1 MILTNVRAMN
11 GWFATMHDAQTSR
24 ARRCMARRTGTGLR
38 GPAQHER
45 MQVAAGGGQVRV
57 PEDGTDLDQGQLGSL
72 AIRPAPTAV
81 HAPVRPQPRV
91 VGALVDAPRRAATVI
106 DKRATSRCGPKDYSH
121 PEKTDRENIGSPMT
135 STSSLA
141 GKRVLVTG
149 GSRGIGA
156 AIGRRLASQGATV
169 AVNYRSDRAAADALV
184 GELRDNGCAA
194 SAFPA
199 DVSDVA
205 QTHELVGAVVSEFG
219 GLDLLVS
226 NAGVEHF
233 GALETIT
240 QADFDRLF
248 QTNVAGQLFVTQA
261 AVAAMTDGGR
271 IVLSSSVSV
280 RLAVYQHALY
290 AASKAAISAMV
301 RNLAPELAERNIAIN
316 AIAPGATATRM
327 ATRYSANYTPPA
339 LADVPF
345 DALIRSMSALGRVAQ
360 PDEIAAV
367 VAFLLSSDA
376 SYITGTTIE
385 ADGGWN

>member
-1 MILTNVRAMN
+1 
-11 GWFATMHDAQTSR
+11 
-24 ARRCMARRTGTGLR
+24 
-38 GPAQHER
+38 
-45 MQVAAGGGQVRV
+45 
-57 PEDGTDLDQGQLGSL
+57 
-72 AIRPAPTAV
+72 
-81 HAPVRPQPRV
+81 
-91 VGALVDAPRRAATVI
+91 
-106 DKRATSRCGPKDYSH
+106 
-121 PEKTDRENIGSPMT
+121 MT

-141 GKRVLVTG
+141 GKRALVTG

-156 AIGRRLASQGATV
+156 AIVRRLASQGAAV
-169 AVNYRSDRAAADALV
+169 AVNYRSDPAAAEALV
-184 GELRDNGCAA
+184 GELRDHGCAA

-205 QTHELVGAVVSEFG
+205 QTRELVGAVVSEFG

-301 RNLAPELAERNIAIN
+301 RNLAPELAGRNIAIN

-327 ATRYSANYTPPA
+327 ASYAPSYTPPA

-345 DALIRSMSALGRVAQ
+345 DALIRSMNALGRLAQ

-367 VAFLLSSDA
+367 VAFLLSPDA

-385 ADGGWN
+385 ADGGWS

>member
-1 MILTNVRAMN
+1 
-11 GWFATMHDAQTSR
+11 
-24 ARRCMARRTGTGLR
+24 
-38 GPAQHER
+38 
-45 MQVAAGGGQVRV
+45 
-57 PEDGTDLDQGQLGSL
+57 
-72 AIRPAPTAV
+72 
-81 HAPVRPQPRV
+81 
-91 VGALVDAPRRAATVI
+91 
-106 DKRATSRCGPKDYSH
+106 
-121 PEKTDRENIGSPMT
+121 MT

-156 AIGRRLASQGATV
+156 AIVRRLASQGATV

-199 DVSDVA
+199 DVSDAA
-205 QTHELVGAVVSEFG
+205 QTHG

-261 AVAAMTDGGR
+261 AAAAMTDGGR

-327 ATRYSANYTPPA
+327 ATRYSANYTHPA

-345 DALIRSMSALGRVAQ
+345 DALIRSMSALGRLAQ
-360 PDEIAAV
+360 PAEIAAV
-367 VAFLLSSDA
+367 VAFLLSPDA

-385 ADGGWN
+385 ADGGWS

>member
-1 MILTNVRAMN
+1 
-11 GWFATMHDAQTSR
+11 
-24 ARRCMARRTGTGLR
+24 
-38 GPAQHER
+38 
-45 MQVAAGGGQVRV
+45 
-57 PEDGTDLDQGQLGSL
+57 
-72 AIRPAPTAV
+72 
-81 HAPVRPQPRV
+81 
-91 VGALVDAPRRAATVI
+91 
-106 DKRATSRCGPKDYSH
+106 
-121 PEKTDRENIGSPMT
+121 MT

-149 GSRGIGA
+149 GSSGIGA
-156 AIGRRLASQGATV
+156 AIVRRLAAQGATV
-169 AVNYRSDRAAADALV
+169 AVNYRSDRDAADALV

-199 DVSDVA
+199 DISDMA

-301 RNLAPELAERNIAIN
+301 RNLAPELAGRNIAIN

-327 ATRYSANYTPPA
+327 ATRYSANYTHPA
-339 LADVPF
+339 LTDVPF
-345 DALIRSMSALGRVAQ
+345 DALLRSMSALGRLAQ
-360 PDEIAAV
+360 PAEIAAV
-367 VAFLLSSDA
+367 VAFLLSPDA

-385 ADGGWN
+385 ADGGWS

>member
-1 MILTNVRAMN
+1 M
-11 GWFATMHDAQTSR
+11 
-24 ARRCMARRTGTGLR
+24 
-38 GPAQHER
+38 
-45 MQVAAGGGQVRV
+45 
-57 PEDGTDLDQGQLGSL
+57 
-72 AIRPAPTAV
+72 
-81 HAPVRPQPRV
+81 
-91 VGALVDAPRRAATVI
+91 
-106 DKRATSRCGPKDYSH
+106 
-121 PEKTDRENIGSPMT
+121 
-135 STSSLA
+135 
-141 GKRVLVTG
+141 
-149 GSRGIGA
+149 
-156 AIGRRLASQGATV
+156 
-169 AVNYRSDRAAADALV
+169 
-184 GELRDNGCAA
+184 
-194 SAFPA
+194 
-199 DVSDVA
+199 A

-327 ATRYSANYTPPA
+327 ASYGPKYIHPA
-339 LADVPF
+339 LTEVPF
-345 DALIRSMSALGRVAQ
+345 PALLRSMSALGRLAQ

-367 VAFLLSSDA
+367 VAFLLSPDA

-385 ADGGWN
+385 ADGGWS

>member
-1 MILTNVRAMN
+1 
-11 GWFATMHDAQTSR
+11 
-24 ARRCMARRTGTGLR
+24 
-38 GPAQHER
+38 
-45 MQVAAGGGQVRV
+45 
-57 PEDGTDLDQGQLGSL
+57 
-72 AIRPAPTAV
+72 
-81 HAPVRPQPRV
+81 
-91 VGALVDAPRRAATVI
+91 
-106 DKRATSRCGPKDYSH
+106 
-121 PEKTDRENIGSPMT
+121 MT
-135 STSSLA
+135 LTSSLA

-156 AIGRRLASQGATV
+156 AIVQRLASDGASV
-169 AVNYRSDRAAADALV
+169 AVNYRSDRPTADALV
-184 GELRDNGCAA
+184 GELRDNGWAA

-199 DVSDVA
+199 DVGDVA
-205 QTHELVGAVVSEFG
+205 QSHELVSAVVSEFG

-226 NAGVEHF
+226 NAGIEHF

-240 QADFDRLF
+240 QADFDRVF

-261 AVAAMTDGGR
+261 AVGAMTDGGR

-290 AASKAAISAMV
+290 AASKAAISALV

-327 ATRYSANYTPPA
+327 ATSSRANYTPPA

-345 DALIRSMSALGRVAQ
+345 ESLLRSMSALGRVAQ

-367 VAFLLSSDA
+367 VAFLLSPGA

-385 ADGGWN
+385 ADGGWS

>member
-1 MILTNVRAMN
+1 
-11 GWFATMHDAQTSR
+11 
-24 ARRCMARRTGTGLR
+24 
-38 GPAQHER
+38 
-45 MQVAAGGGQVRV
+45 
-57 PEDGTDLDQGQLGSL
+57 
-72 AIRPAPTAV
+72 
-81 HAPVRPQPRV
+81 
-91 VGALVDAPRRAATVI
+91 
-106 DKRATSRCGPKDYSH
+106 
-121 PEKTDRENIGSPMT
+121 MT

-156 AIGRRLASQGATV
+156 AIVRRLASQGAAV

-184 GELRDNGCAA
+184 GELRDNGSAA

-199 DVSDVA
+199 DVSDAA
-205 QTHELVGAVVSEFG
+205 QAHELVGAVVSEFG

-248 QTNVAGQLFVTQA
+248 RTNVAGQLFVTQA

-271 IVLSSSVSV
+271 IVLSASVSV

-290 AASKAAISAMV
+290 AASKAAIPAMV

-316 AIAPGATATRM
+316 AISPGATATSM
-327 ATRYSANYTPPA
+327 AFQYAANYTPPA

-345 DALIRSMSALGRVAQ
+345 EALVRSMSALGQLAQ

-367 VAFLLSSDA
+367 VAFLLSPDA
-376 SYITGTTIE
+376 SHITGATIE
-385 ADGGWN
+385 ADGGWS

>member
-1 MILTNVRAMN
+1 
-11 GWFATMHDAQTSR
+11 
-24 ARRCMARRTGTGLR
+24 
-38 GPAQHER
+38 
-45 MQVAAGGGQVRV
+45 
-57 PEDGTDLDQGQLGSL
+57 
-72 AIRPAPTAV
+72 
-81 HAPVRPQPRV
+81 
-91 VGALVDAPRRAATVI
+91 
-106 DKRATSRCGPKDYSH
+106 
-121 PEKTDRENIGSPMT
+121 MT

-149 GSRGIGA
+149 GSSGIGA
-156 AIGRRLASQGATV
+156 AIVRRLASQGATV
-169 AVNYRSDRAAADALV
+169 AVNYRSDQAAADALV
-184 GELRDNGCAA
+184 AELRDDGYTA
-194 SAFPA
+194 SAFLA
-199 DVSDVA
+199 DVSDRA

-248 QTNVAGQLFVTQA
+248 QTNVAGQLFITQA

-280 RLAVYQHALY
+280 RLSVYQHALY
-290 AASKAAISAMV
+290 AASKAAIPAMV

-327 ATRYSANYTPPA
+327 ASYAPNYVPPT
-339 LADVPF
+339 LTDVPF
-345 DALIRSMSALGRVAQ
+345 PALMSSMSALGRLGA

-367 VAFLLSSDA
+367 VAFLLSPDA
-376 SYITGTTIE
+376 SYITGTTID
-385 ADGGWN
+385 ADGGWK